1 LPRVFINTTFN
12 NIRFKCQRCGSCCH
26 HKRPEEFGDLVPM
39 DRLKEFWEKSNLIY
53 LTAEDIENIGSET
66 GLDAPD
72 FVDTLYKYDGKFVRV
87 DDSGKRIILDFP
99 VMKSKADITCVFY
112 DNGCTIYSVRPKA
125 CRLFPFRVE
134 EETTAQGDIILNI
147 SCNESCPGIGKGK
160 IADNRQ
166 LEKLVSDQFVKRS
179 ESVAAEVRILAQEGR
194 ISEDAVVYRS
204 HPGRRAQ
211 PKSI

>member
-1 LPRVFINTTFN
+1 M
-12 NIRFKCQRCGSCCH
+12 
-26 HKRPEEFGDLVPM
+26 E
-39 DRLKEFWEKSNLIY
+39 RLKEFWEKSNLIY
-53 LTAEDIENIGSET
+53 LTAEDIENISSET

-99 VMKSKADITCVFY
+99 VMKSKADTTCVFY

-134 EETTAQGDIILNI
+134 EETAPLGDIILNI
-147 SCNESCPGIGKGK
+147 SFNKSCPGIGKGK
-160 IADNRQ
+160 IADKRQ
-166 LEKLVSDQFVKRS
+166 LEKLVSDQFVTRS

-194 ISEDAVVYRS
+194 ISCDALVYRS
-204 HPGRRAQ
+204 YPGRRVLS
-211 PKSI
+211 KSI